1 MPSGPEAAPAAEET
15 QVVTMSSGMLV
26 ADDGT
31 RTILDREYVF
41 GRDPAH
47 DAGVARGSAT
57 PITIDD
63 PDSLVSRV
71 QARIAVVAGVVSV
84 SDAGS
89 SNGTFIA
96 APGAKEWTRIGTVP
110 TVLPE
115 GWSMRLGKR
124 VFTHRAFQPG
134 QTGPR

>member
-1 MPSGPEAAPAAEET
+1 MAAPPFTPAADET
-15 QVVTMSSGMLV
+15 QLVTLSCGVLV

-31 RTILDREYVF
+31 RTLLDREYVF
-41 GRDPAH
+41 GRDPGH
-47 DAGVARGSAT
+47 DPAVVRGSAT
-57 PITIDD
+57 PITVDD

-71 QARIAVVAGVVSV
+71 QARVGVAAGVVTV

-89 SNGTFIA
+89 SNGTYIA
-96 APGAKEWTRIGTVP
+96 APGAKEWTRIGPIP

-124 VFTHRAFQPG
+124 VFTHTAAEPAHR
-134 QTGPR
+134 

>member
-1 MPSGPEAAPAAEET
+1 
-15 QVVTMSSGMLV
+15 MLV

-41 GRDPAH
+41 GRDPGH
-47 DAGVARGSAT
+47 DPAVSRGSAT

-96 APGAKEWTRIGTVP
+96 APGARDWTRIGTVP

-115 GWSMRLGKR
+115 GWSMR
-124 VFTHRAFQPG
+124 PG
-134 QTGPR
+134 QAGLHPSGAEPGPTGSH